1 MATINYKKG
10 NLINLFYHDG
20 TTWKTLAYGQTHS
33 LSRSNETT
41 EISSKDHGLHPDT
54 EVTGSSWSMSGEYL
68 FTPDNAKVIMGM
80 ADKGEPFSVCMA
92 QVSQTAWADGIQ
104 PVTDISTN
112 AAWTVGTAWVKYGNA
127 LVTSCEITANNG
139 ETATLSVEFTG
150 SGALLDAAPSPIKS
164 YTAIKTTVNP
174 GSNDDGLDPEGD
186 DVTGDGNNG

>member
-20 TTWKTLAYGQTHS
+20 TNWKTLAYGQTHS

-54 EVTGSSWSMSGEYL
+54 EVTGSSWSMSCEAL
-68 FTPDNAKVIMGM
+68 FTVENAKVIMGM
-80 ADKGEPFSVCMA
+80 ADKGEPYSVCFA
-92 QVSQTAWADGIQ
+92 QVSQTEWADGLQ
-104 PVTDISTN
+104 SVTDISTN
-112 AAWTVGTAWVKYGNA
+112 QTWTPGNAFVKYGNA

-164 YTAIKTTVNP
+164 YT
-174 GSNDDGLDPEGD
+174 DD
-186 DVTGDGNNG
+186 

>member
-20 TTWKTLAYGQTHS
+20 RAWKTLAYGQSHS

-54 EVTGSSWSMSGEYL
+54 ETTGSSWSMSGEYL
-68 FTPDNAKVIMGM
+68 FTPGNAQVIMGM
-80 ADKGEPFSVCMA
+80 ADKGETYTVCMA
-92 QVSQTAWADGIQ
+92 QVAQTAWADGIQ

-112 AAWTVGTAWVKYGNA
+112 NAWTIGSAWVKYGNA

-150 SGALLDAAPSPIKS
+150 SGALLDTAPSPIKS
-164 YTAIKTTVNP
+164 YPGGTINMTNP
-174 GSNDDGLDPEGD
+174 GDEQLDPEGD
-186 DVTGDGNNG
+186 DVTGDGGEG

>member
-1 MATINYKKG
+1 
-10 NLINLFYHDG
+10 
-20 TTWKTLAYGQTHS
+20 
-33 LSRSNETT
+33 
-41 EISSKDHGLHPDT
+41 
-54 EVTGSSWSMSGEYL
+54 MSGEYL

>member
-1 MATINYKKG
+1 
-10 NLINLFYHDG
+10 
-20 TTWKTLAYGQTHS
+20 
-33 LSRSNETT
+33 
-41 EISSKDHGLHPDT
+41 
-54 EVTGSSWSMSGEYL
+54 
-68 FTPDNAKVIMGM
+68 M